1 MLESI
6 SSTHKKKNI
15 VEAQFGIP
23 GASTEPENYLRL
35 KLTVE
40 SNIGSMLEFNR
51 YLSDITSP

>member
-6 SSTHKKKNI
+6 SSTQKKKNI
-15 VEAQFGIP
+15 VEAPFDIP
-23 GASTEPENYLRL
+23 GVSTEPENYLRV

-51 YLSDITSP
+51 YLS